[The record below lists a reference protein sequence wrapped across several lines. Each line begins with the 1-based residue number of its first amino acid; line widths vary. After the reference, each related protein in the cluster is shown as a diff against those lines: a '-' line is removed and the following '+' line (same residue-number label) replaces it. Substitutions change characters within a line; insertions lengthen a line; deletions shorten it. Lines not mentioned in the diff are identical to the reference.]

1 MKTKYYYIDGLND
14 KFESLK
20 EVRSHFWAY
29 SENDRKEMNLTPI
42 IGHNGRGEEVSYHWF
57 KYKNGKII
65 ISRKS
70 N

>member
-1 MKTKYYYIDGLND
+1 MKTKYYHIDGLND

-20 EVRSHFWAY
+20 EVRNHFWAY
-29 SENDRKEMNLTPI
+29 SEKDRQEMNLTPI
-42 IGHNGRGEEVSYHWF
+42 IGYNSKGEEVSYHWF